1 VFGHSTK
8 IIVFALSTYRDKAN
22 EKMNDWELF
31 LAIFVAQYR
40 FMKLNKTF
48 VYSLVALVVVAA
60 LYRILP
66 NRPMGFA
73 PQIAI
78 ALFAGSIIKDKKYAF
93 ALPILSMFISDA
105 LYQVLYMSGLSSIQ
119 GFYGGQLTNYILFA
133 GLTVI
138 GFFINQKKAVSIAL
152 GSLAGPTVYFLISN
166 FLVWIGGGGYNF
178 PKTAAG
184 LMETYTVAVPF
195 YAMSVY
201 ATIVFCTMFFGAHA
215 LFTSKELKT
224 AH

>member
-1 VFGHSTK
+1 
-8 IIVFALSTYRDKAN
+8 
-22 EKMNDWELF
+22 
-31 LAIFVAQYR
+31 
-40 FMKLNKTF
+40 MKLNKTF
-48 VYSLVALVVVAA
+48 VFTLVALIVVAA

-105 LYQVLYMSGLSSIQ
+105 LYQALYSAGLTSIK
-119 GFYGGQLTNYILFA
+119 GFYGGQLSNYILFA

-138 GFFINQKKAVSIAL
+138 GFFINQKKAWQIGL
-152 GSLAGPTVYFLISN
+152 GALAGPTVYFLISN
-166 FLVWIGGGGYNF
+166 FLVWFGGGLDINNVPY
-178 PKTAAG
+178 PKTGEGLITAYIAAI
-184 LMETYTVAVPF
+184 PF

-201 ATIVFCTMFFGAHA
+201 ATVVFCTMFFGGYA
-215 LFTSKELKT
+215 LLTSNELKT
-224 AH
+224 AKA